1 MYTINGFPVIAKE
14 NFPVF
19 TTLCSHLIS
28 NTKCLIH
35 VVHTVSILG
44 YIKVKWL
51 VPIRHNEEI
60 SEIEATLFLHY
71 TSSAI
76 LNNLWLFM

>member
-1 MYTINGFPVIAKE
+1 MYAINGFPVITKE
-14 NFPVF
+14 NFSVF

-44 YIKVKWL
+44 YIEVKWL
-51 VPIRHNEEI
+51 VPK
-60 SEIEATLFLHY
+60 TQWG
-71 TSSAI
+71 
-76 LNNLWLFM
+76 NLWNRGYIISSLYVLCHFE